1 MAEIPD
7 SNTSVGSRIR
17 QLRQDQGLSQEQ
29 LAVKAG
35 LYSRTIRR
43 IEQGEDFT
51 FGSLTAIAVALDL
64 PLAEL
69 VDEVEGPGAA

>member
-1 MAEIPD
+1 MAKIPPA
-7 SNTSVGSRIR
+7 TSIGDRVR
-17 QLRQDQGLSQEQ
+17 QHRQNQGLSQEQ

-51 FGSLTAIAVALDL
+51 FGSLAAIAAALDID
-64 PLAEL
+64 P
-69 VDEVEGPGAA
+69 AALMSDDNPAA

>member
-1 MAEIPD
+1 MAKIPPTK
-7 SNTSVGSRIR
+7 TSIGEKVRE
-17 QLRQDQGLSQEQ
+17 LRQARGLSQEQ

-51 FGSLTAIAVALDL
+51 FGSLTAIATALDTTTGEL
-64 PLAEL
+64 LAETS
-69 VDEVEGPGAA
+69 